1 MSNNVGKPGL
11 QGFRESK
18 LAGDIANIHKALVAD
33 VEVKQIPE
41 STFVKE
47 ILPILTGEVVSAD
60 FPLLMA
66 AVAGTPFS
74 EVDIVDNAGEI
85 LFRLPSLLERNIVNH
100 EEAERRGSMASML
113 ITAEQLAK
121 QSPRR
126 AQNYL
131 DHEFNGRGIAKNRN
145 EIYKARHERLSVILA
160 RYGHIL
166 NEDGS
171 VKQGATSVK
180 PGDPSTPTSKKE
192 KPQLD
197 FEDGELL

>member
-1 MSNNVGKPGL
+1 MSNNVGKTGL
-11 QGFRESK
+11 QGFKESK
-18 LAGDIANIHKALVAD
+18 LAQDISNIHKALVED
-33 VEVKQIPE
+33 VVVKQIPE
-41 STFVKE
+41 ATFVKE

-66 AVAGTPFS
+66 AVAGSPFS
-74 EVDIVDNAGEI
+74 EVDIVDNAGET
-85 LFRLPSLLERNIVNH
+85 LFRLPALLERNIVNH
-100 EEAERRGSMASML
+100 QEAEKRGSMASML
-113 ITAEQLAK
+113 ITADMLAK

-145 EIYKARHERLSVILA
+145 ELYKARHERLSVILA

-166 NEDGS
+166 NEDGT
-171 VKQGATSVK
+171 VKQGAVAVKAGTPAASTSQ
-180 PGDPSTPTSKKE
+180 KE

-197 FEDGELL
+197 FNDGDLL